1 MAASATFSTESIIYH
16 RVAMSR
22 TICLFDILHLE
33 ARKISRWL
41 TCYLTLFTLL
51 WCLLEEKGMMA
62 WKDGADMFQK
72 L

>member
-1 MAASATFSTESIIYH
+1 
-16 RVAMSR
+16 MSR
-22 TICLFDILHLE
+22 TIFLFGILHLE

-62 WKDGADMFQK
+62 WKDGVDMFQK